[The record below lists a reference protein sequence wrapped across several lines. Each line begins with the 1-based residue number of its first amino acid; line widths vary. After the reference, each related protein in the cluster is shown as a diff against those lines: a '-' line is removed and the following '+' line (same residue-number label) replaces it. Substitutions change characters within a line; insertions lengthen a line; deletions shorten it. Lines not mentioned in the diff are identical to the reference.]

1 MKPLH
6 KTIVRVGGVMLLAL
20 AAAIPARAVDYQST
34 ILSQSPLG
42 YYRLNE
48 TVQPVSNVGT
58 YATNLGSLGAA
69 ADGAFVSSP
78 VLGFPGPFSGSYSID
93 LNGLSQYVTTPSS
106 PSLDTTNFTFEVWL
120 KPARAP
126 LFAYPASSVDF
137 EGSGRSGWYLAQD
150 DGSTFGAGSAW
161 VVRIFNRNG
170 AGFGGQVDAPIS
182 GANVWVHLVVTYD
195 DTTKS
200 LSMYTN
206 GVLAEA
212 VTATAGAN
220 GFAYVPNQNLS
231 GNDPFTV
238 GARSTLNFTW
248 PGQAAQSAIYGTAL
262 SSTRVSAHYTAATSS
277 GAYAAAVNA
286 DAPLLYHNY
295 FWPSPAPVTANLGT
309 LGSAGNGVFLSGSI
323 AGATGPVPSIFPGF
337 SATNKASAFIANGGA
352 VRLPAFNLNT
362 NTVTISAWVNATNA
376 QQLGAGL
383 VVTPGSGLII
393 DGAFGGY
400 GLGYYWNNNAATYNW
415 SPSADAGLPSLPDS
429 GWAYAAVV
437 IQPNEANVYIGL
449 TNSGTLTF
457 TGVTNYISHPSVAF
471 AAATLVGSD
480 AGDPVYSFNGA
491 IDEVSIWGRA
501 LSSGE
506 LYTQFASAVDGA
518 PADILTDLVGPI
530 GPAATGDPMTL
541 SVNAGGTPPLY
552 YTWSKDSTVIATT
565 TNNGTL
571 TIASVAFSDA
581 GSYTVTVTNSFG
593 GETSSPF
600 VVTVVN
606 PSQPQLTSSQGFY
619 ASRALYP
626 TGTLHLAVSATGG
639 GLKYQWY
646 RNGAAIAG
654 ATAPSYIVASVT
666 AANAGNYT
674 VVVTNS
680 VGSLTNGPVA
690 ITVPTVATGSYEA
703 AIVASAPQAWW
714 RLGDPAGTTNM
725 FDAMGRHDGVY
736 TNINGSGPQATL
748 GVTGAL
754 VGNTNTA
761 ISFDGSGGLGLSPY
775 SPLLNPGKFSVEAW
789 VRTAN
794 LTQLGVPVT
803 CSDTDGFGWAWLAN
817 AGNWNGYSPDGNTVA
832 PLEDYPEYGAAI
844 APGVWTH
851 LVLTY
856 DETTI
861 ISGTAYPFRYWING
875 ANAGYVWGGDAPTS
889 YGPVLIGGTDPAVI
903 ANRFFNGQVDEVA
916 IYPRLLTTT
925 EITNHIVARGV
936 ELIAPT
942 FTSQP
947 LPQTVSVGNSVSFT
961 ASAVGSPTTI
971 AYQWFKDGSLV
982 TGATANTYAI
992 PSAAF
997 SDAGVYSLRA
1007 TNQAGTNISASATLV
1022 VVPATTHANVTNDL
1036 VLHLKF
1042 EGNAQDSSGKGNNGA
1057 PSSSPAP
1064 VYVSGKVGSQAAQVT
1079 TTTINDTNFSSA
1091 SYVDLGTPADLL
1103 FGSGTSFS
1111 VSLWVKLPAGSA
1123 PADLPFIGTETGAAN
1138 NPGWFIG
1145 PAFETGG
1152 WQWNLNDSANN
1163 MGVSGPGGTINDG
1176 NWHNLIVTVD
1186 RGTAVTQTYLDGVLA
1201 STRSIAGL
1209 GSIDVGGA
1217 VTIGQDPS
1225 HTYAEAGVF
1234 TLDDIGIWR
1243 RALTPVEVANIES
1256 AGSAGNSFD
1265 TVAPPMLSITRSGA
1279 NLQVSWSPAI
1289 GILLEA
1295 NSATGPWTTN
1305 GSASPYTVGPSNAAK
1320 FYRVQVP

>member
-1 MKPLH
+1 MKPLQ
-6 KTIVRVGGVMLLAL
+6 KTTVRLGSVMLLAL

-34 ILSQSPLG
+34 VLTQSPLG

-48 TVQPVSNVGT
+48 TVQPLSNVGT

-170 AGFGGQVDAPIS
+170 TGFGGQVDAPIS
-182 GANVWVHLVVTYD
+182 AAGVWVHLVVTYD
-195 DTTKS
+195 DTTKA

-231 GNDPFTV
+231 GNDPFTLGV
-238 GARSTLNFTW
+238 RSTLNFNW

-262 SSTRVSAHYTAATSS
+262 SSTRVAAHFAAATSA
-277 GAYAAAVNA
+277 GAYAAAVTA
-286 DAPLLYHNY
+286 DAPLLYQNF
-295 FWPSPAPVTANLGT
+295 FWPSPAPITENLGT

-323 AGATGPVPSIFPGF
+323 AAAPGPVPPVFPGF
-337 SATNKASAFIANGGA
+337 GATNKASAFTANGGA

-383 VVTPGSGLII
+383 VATPGSGLII

-429 GWAYAAVV
+429 SWAFAAVV
-437 IQPNEANVYIGL
+437 IQPTEANVYIGL
-449 TNSGTLTF
+449 TNGGTVTF
-457 TGVTNYISHPSVAF
+457 VGVTNFVPNPSFAF
-471 AAATLVGSD
+471 ASATLVGSD
-480 AGDPVYSFNGA
+480 AGDPTYSFNGA
-491 IDEVSIWGRA
+491 IDEVAIWNRA

-506 LYTQFASAVDGA
+506 LYTQFASAVDGVS
-518 PADILTDLVGPI
+518 PLILTDLVGPV
-530 GPAATGDPMTL
+530 GPAAVGDPFSV
-541 SVNAGGTPPLY
+541 SVNAGGTPPIY
-552 YTWSKDSTVIATT
+552 YTWSKDSVVIATT

-571 TIASVAFSDA
+571 TIASAILGDA
-581 GSYTVTVTNSFG
+581 GTYTVTATNSFG
-593 GETSSPF
+593 SASSSPL

-606 PSQPQLTSSQGFY
+606 PTQPQILSSQGFY
-619 ASRALYP
+619 ASRVLYP
-626 TGTLHLAVSATGG
+626 TGTLAMAISATGG

-646 RNGAAIAG
+646 RNGTAISG
-654 ATAPSYIVASVT
+654 ATATAYNVASVS
-666 AANAGNYT
+666 AANAGTYT

-680 VGSLTNGPVA
+680 VGSATNGPA
-690 ITVPTVATGSYEA
+690 GITVATVTPGSYEA
-703 AIVASAPQAWW
+703 AIVASGPQAWW
-714 RLGDPAGTTNM
+714 RLDEPAGATNM
-725 FDAMGRHDGVY
+725 FDAVGRHDGVY
-736 TNINGSGPQATL
+736 TNINGSGPLATL

-761 ISFDGSGGLGLSPY
+761 ISFDGSGGLGLAPFSA
-775 SPLLNPGKFSVEAW
+775 LLNPGKFTVEAW
-789 VRTAN
+789 VKTAN

-832 PLEDYPEYGAAI
+832 PLEDEDYGAAI
-844 APGVWTH
+844 ASGIWTY
-851 LVLTY
+851 LVLSY

-861 ISGTAYPFRYWING
+861 ISGTAYPFRYWVNG
-875 ANAGYVWGGDAPTS
+875 ANPGFVWQGDAPTS
-889 YGPVLIGGTDPAVI
+889 YAPFLIGGTDPGVI

-916 IYPRLLTTT
+916 LYARQLTGA
-925 EITNHIVARGV
+925 EITNHMVARGV
-936 ELIAPT
+936 ELIVPT

-947 LPQTVSVGNSVSFT
+947 LPQTVSVGNSVSFNAT
-961 ASAVGSPTTI
+961 AVGSPTTI
-971 AYQWFKDGSLV
+971 AYQWFKDGSPV
-982 TGATANTYAI
+982 TGATTNTLTI
-992 PSAAF
+992 PSAAI
-997 SDAGVYSLRA
+997 SDAGLYSLRA
-1007 TNQAGTNISASATLV
+1007 TNQAGTNFSAAATLA
-1022 VVPATTHANVTNDL
+1022 VVPATAYANVTNDL

-1042 EGNAQDSSGKGNNGA
+1042 EGNAQDSSGKGNNGT

-1064 VYVSGKVGSQAAQVT
+1064 NYVAGKVGPQAVEVT
-1079 TTTINDTNFSSA
+1079 TTLSGTNFANA
-1091 SYVDLGTPADLL
+1091 SYIDLGTPTDLL

-1111 VSLWVKLPAGSA
+1111 VGLWVKLAA
-1123 PADLPFIGTETGAAN
+1123 AAVPADVPFIGTEIGAAN
-1138 NPGWFIG
+1138 NPGWFVG
-1145 PAFETGG
+1145 PSFEAGG
-1152 WQWNLNDSANN
+1152 WQWNLNDNTNN
-1163 MGVSGPGGTINDG
+1163 MGMNGPDNTINDG
-1176 NWHNLIVTVD
+1176 TWHNYIVTVD
-1186 RGTAVTQTYLDGVLA
+1186 RSTSVAKTYLDGILVG
-1201 STRSIAGL
+1201 TRSIAGL
-1209 GSIDVGGA
+1209 GSLDVGGA

-1225 HTYAEAGVF
+1225 HTYAEAAQYS
-1234 TLDDIGIWR
+1234 LDDIGIWR
-1243 RALTPVEVANIES
+1243 RALTPLEVANIES
-1256 AGSAGNSFD
+1256 AGQAGNSFD
-1265 TVAPPMLSITRSGA
+1265 TVSPPVLSIAPSGP
-1279 NLQVSWSPAI
+1279 NLSVSWLPAV
-1289 GILLEA
+1289 GTLLEA
-1295 NSATGPWTTN
+1295 NSVTGPWTTN
-1305 GSASPYTVGPSNAAK
+1305 GSASPYIVGPSNAAK
-1320 FYRVQVP
+1320 YYRVQLP